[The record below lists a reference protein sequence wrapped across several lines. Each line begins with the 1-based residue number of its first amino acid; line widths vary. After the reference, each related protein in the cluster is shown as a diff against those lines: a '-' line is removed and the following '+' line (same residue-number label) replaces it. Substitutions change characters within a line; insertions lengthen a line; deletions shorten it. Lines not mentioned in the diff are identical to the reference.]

1 MLKNIY
7 LASCYMKGNV
17 IFKELSPN
25 IMVNRNS
32 NQLKKIVW
40 YKTSYAKENILSL
53 FEHPT

>member
-17 IFKELSPN
+17 IFKELSHN

-32 NQLKKIVW
+32 NWLKEIVW